1 MMFLRL
7 SLIVAT
13 AWLAAAVAAAPSA
26 EAADCGALE
35 SLRWLLG
42 DWRADGG
49 KTSFHESWR
58 ELDPQT
64 FSGTGIE
71 RANPDGT
78 VKGAEDLRLVAMGGE
93 VFYVS
98 KVSHNALPVAFRL
111 SSCAD
116 GLFVFENPAHDFPR
130 RLEYRRGDDA
140 LTVRV
145 SDGAERGFALAF
157 QRVPGTAAPAVLADE
172 DARFAAM
179 VSADA
184 TAMDSWFAEDLH
196 YVHSTGLVEDRA
208 QLIES
213 IASGR
218 AKYVAVTPVE
228 REVVGL
234 GTESALVRGRGRFQ
248 VAANGVPIDL
258 QIRYIAVYGLKDG
271 RWRLRSWQSLRIP

>member
-1 MMFLRL
+1 MKLMRSSVMMAA
-7 SLIVAT
+7 V
-13 AWLAAAVAAAPSA
+13 WLPAAAG
-26 EAADCGALE
+26 AADCGTLD

-42 DWRADGG
+42 DWNADGS

-58 ELDPQT
+58 ELDGQT
-64 FSGTGIE
+64 FSGAGVE
-71 RANPDGT
+71 RAADGA
-78 VKGAEDLRLVAMGGE
+78 VRGAEDLRLLAMGGG

-98 KVSHNALPVAFRL
+98 KVSHNELPVAFRL
-111 SSCAD
+111 TSCAD
-116 GLFVFENPAHDFPR
+116 GVFIFENPSHDFPR

-145 SDGAERGFALAF
+145 SDGAEKGFTLEFRPATG
-157 QRVPGTAAPAVLADE
+157 PAAPAVLADE

-184 TAMDSWFAEDLH
+184 AAMAIWFADDLR

-208 QLIES
+208 QLIDS

-218 AKYVAVTPVE
+218 AKYVAVTPAE
-228 REVVGL
+228 REVVRL
-234 GTESALVRGRGRFQ
+234 AADAALVRGRGRFQ
-248 VAANGVPIDL
+248 VAANGVLLDL
-258 QIRYIAVYGLKDG
+258 QIRYLAVYGQQDG